1 MNFDYMTK
9 KFILG
14 EWKADKPTV
23 TGYIQSIGELLESLK
38 GRSKAERN
46 RITMAK
52 THLREVRKRVK
63 MLEEQVQVA
72 EEKLT
77 LLEEKLLVLE
87 ENKES

>member
-23 TGYIQSIGELLESLK
+23 AGYIQSIGELLESLK
-38 GRSKAERN
+38 GRSKTERN

-52 THLREVRKRVK
+52 THLREVRKRVRL
-63 MLEEQVQVA
+63 LEEQVQLA
-72 EEKLT
+72 DEKLAV
-77 LLEEKLLVLE
+77 LEEKLSVLE
-87 ENKES
+87 ENKEK